1 MCYAYYVFSCS
12 AFGEFGIFFLLL
24 LFTEYTSD
32 VVLYYMYSVSN
43 DDVDGWKVKYYYL
56 RARVC
61 CGKMCVREKMSN
73 NLMFMKVVKNEENWL

>member
-12 AFGEFGIFFLLL
+12 AFGEFGIFF
-24 LFTEYTSD
+24 
-32 VVLYYMYSVSN
+32 YYYYLQSTLQTWYCIMYSVSN

-61 CGKMCVREKMSN
+61 CGKMCIREKMSN